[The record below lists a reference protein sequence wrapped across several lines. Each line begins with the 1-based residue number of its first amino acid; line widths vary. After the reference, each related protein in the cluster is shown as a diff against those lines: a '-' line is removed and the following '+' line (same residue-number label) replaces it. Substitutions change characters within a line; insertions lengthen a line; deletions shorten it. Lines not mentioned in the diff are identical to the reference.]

1 MRVMESINQLCD
13 ETVYPDEKVL
23 SALFGDGYPAYR
35 ELIKLY
41 DANEMEYT
49 WRYYHDGKAWLC
61 KVQKKKRTIVWMSA
75 WRGFIKATI
84 YLPEK
89 YIDAIYRLEISEARK
104 QKIRDTKNTGTSK
117 PCIFEIRNTDTLEEF
132 KKVMQFKIA
141 TK

>member
-1 MRVMESINQLCD
+1 MSTINQIELCD

-35 ELIKLY
+35 ELLKLY

-61 KVQKKKRTIVWMSA
+61 KVQKKNRTIVWMSA

-84 YLPEK
+84 YIPEK
-89 YIDAIYRLEISEARK
+89 HIDAIYKLEISEARK
-104 QKIRDTKNTGTSK
+104 QMIRDTKNTGTSK
-117 PCIFEIRNTDTLEEF
+117 PCIFEIRSIDILEEF
-132 KKVMQFKIA
+132 SKVMQFKIA
-141 TK
+141 SK